1 MRDGTRYE
9 ATSFGLC
16 LKDRGPGFAELRD
29 VCLDVKDRIY
39 KENNY
44 RRHLLYTSIVYL
56 IILLIELSISCSPCF
71 IVFK

>member
-39 KENNY
+39 IYIKRIITADTY
-44 RRHLLYTSIVYL
+44 YTPL
-56 IILLIELSISCSPCF
+56 
-71 IVFK
+71 